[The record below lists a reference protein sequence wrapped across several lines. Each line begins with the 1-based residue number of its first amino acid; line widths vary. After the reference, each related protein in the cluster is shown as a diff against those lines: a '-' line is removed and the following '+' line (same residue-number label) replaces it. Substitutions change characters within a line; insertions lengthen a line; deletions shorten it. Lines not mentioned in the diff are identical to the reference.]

1 MVPEVI
7 PTNTGFESFL
17 TRHNRSL
24 EIGTEIIE
32 KEKSSSPV
40 LLKNH
45 PHKKSHFVHFVRSFY
60 RFVRVL
66 RNGEIVE
73 ISKKMSDI
81 KGSRISPRAAFFGCG
96 DRTCFFPESRCTNGS
111 GDFGP
116 IHPHFFLHFF
126 DFVQCLMPSV

>member
-17 TRHNRSL
+17 THNRSR

-45 PHKKSHFVHFVRSFY
+45 PHKKSHFCHFVRSFY

-66 RNGEIVE
+66 RNGENVE
-73 ISKKMSDI
+73 ISKKMSYI
-81 KGSRISPRAAFFGCG
+81 KGSRISPRAHFFGCG
-96 DRTCFFPESRCTNGS
+96 GRT
-111 GDFGP
+111 
-116 IHPHFFLHFF
+116 
-126 DFVQCLMPSV
+126 